1 MVQNLILAVAVGLVE
16 GVWLYFSLAR
26 QDRPRFAL
34 LTRQVDAT
42 AEVLGALSY
51 PISEQQAA

>member
-26 QDRPRFAL
+26 QDRPRFSL
-34 LTRQVDAT
+34 LSRQVDAT
-42 AEVLGALSY
+42 VEALGALSY
-51 PISEQQAA
+51 PAGEKQAA